1 MEPLKLKAS
10 HKMDIEKSSV
20 SFGNTVIEFA
30 VRRRRWRR
38 TISLFVDPH
47 EGVYLRAPMR
57 ASIGELARLVREKT
71 PWILKKQQE
80 FRELEGFQPKREF
93 VSGET
98 FLYLGRSLILKVLP
112 EEGRRSVS
120 LLDDHLLVSL
130 EEKIPENEQTE
141 KIRELMIGWYR
152 WQAQAVFSERMQSF
166 SKRVGVVPAS
176 FKLGNATK
184 RWGSCNGKGEVRVT
198 WQVVMAPQALVDY
211 VIVHELCHL
220 KHCNHSKRFWR
231 LLGSILPDYEERRR
245 RLRKDG
251 PLYFL

>member
-1 MEPLKLKAS
+1 MN
-10 HKMDIEKSSV
+10 IEKSSIP
-20 SFGNTVIEFA
+20 FGNTVIEFA

-57 ASIGELARLVREKT
+57 ASIGELGRMVREKAS
-71 PWILKKQQE
+71 WILKKQRE
-80 FRELEGFQPKREF
+80 FRELEGFKPKREF

-98 FLYLGRSLILKVLP
+98 FLYLGKSLILKVLP
-112 EEGRRSVS
+112 EEGRRSVG
-120 LLDDHLLVSL
+120 LLDGHLLVSS
-130 EEKIPENEQTE
+130 EEKFPESERAE
-141 KIRELMIGWYR
+141 KIRELLTGWYR

-166 SKRVGVVPAS
+166 SEKFCFTPAG
-176 FKLGNATK
+176 FKLGNATR

-198 WQVVMAPQALVDY
+198 WQVVMAPMELVDY

-251 PLYFL
+251 PLYHF